1 VKLSRSLFDE
11 LRLLIHRLCGLVVGE
26 DKTYLVQH
34 RLGPLA
40 GAVGCRS
47 FEEFAQKLRGPE
59 GAALHAPIVEAITTA
74 ETSFFRDGHP
84 FDVFRDYLLPQLGE
98 KARGGAKVRLW
109 CAAAATGQEPYSLAM
124 ILRDYIQANSSRLP
138 AAGRGLNERG
148 EGAFSLLATDISEKV
163 LAAARAAT
171 YSERDAAR
179 GLTPALLAR
188 HFERRDGA
196 WVVRESVRRL
206 VEFRRL
212 NLTGS
217 LPALISF
224 DAIFCRNLLIY
235 FDLETRRRVC
245 RGLHDH
251 LLNGGWLV
259 LGSAEN
265 LYGVSDQFE
274 TVRFRDALVYRK
286 SAGTGGPIRSMPAS

>member
-1 VKLSRSLFDE
+1 MFDE

-26 DKTYLVQH
+26 DKTYLVRH

-40 GAVGCRS
+40 QAIGCRS
-47 FEEFAQKLRGPE
+47 FEEFVLKLRGPE
-59 GAALHAPIVEAITTA
+59 GTALHAPIIEAITTA
-74 ETSFFRDGHP
+74 ETSFFRDGHA
-84 FDVFRDYLLPQLGE
+84 FEVFRTQLLPRLGE
-98 KARGGAKVRLW
+98 KARRGGKVRIW

-124 ILRDYIQANSSRLP
+124 LLCDYVQANASSLP
-138 AAGRGLNERG
+138 SGGKPATQAGAS
-148 EGAFSLLATDISEKV
+148 EGDFSILATDISEKV
-163 LAAARAAT
+163 LAVARAAT
-171 YSERDAAR
+171 YSDRDAAR

-217 LPALISF
+217 LPALNSF

-259 LGSAEN
+259 LGAAEN

-274 TVRFRDALVYRK
+274 ALRLRDALVYRK
-286 SAGTGGPIRSMPAS
+286 SAGTGAQAVDASVLRHPK